1 MSEWPTGT
9 VTFLFTDLVG
19 STRLWEDQPEA
30 MRRALA
36 RHDEILRGAVEGQG
50 GHVVKTTGDGVHAV
64 FASVADALET
74 AAAGQR
80 ELGAEVWG
88 TTAPLR
94 VRMGIHTGAAEF
106 RDGDYFGAP
115 LNRAARLMAAGHGG
129 QVLVSQAS
137 ELLVRDQLPAA
148 SELVDLGEHRLR
160 DLSRPERVFQ
170 LGGTGLVAEF
180 PALRSLD
187 VFLGNLPVQLTSFIG
202 REAALKAVTDLA
214 REHRLVTVTGV
225 GGVGKTR
232 LVIQAGADL
241 VTDFAD
247 GVWLCELAAATDA
260 EGLAEVV
267 AAALDVPQRPG
278 LSSEQ
283 SAVEF
288 LRAKHA
294 LVLLDNCEHLLD
306 EAAHFA
312 ELVLRDCAD
321 VHVLATSREV
331 LSVGGERVYGLRSIG
346 TGDAVQLF
354 LDRAEAVRPDLEL
367 HGTVQVAV
375 GEICER
381 LDGIPLAIELAAAR
395 IVSMSPTEIAGLL
408 DERFRLLSGGR
419 RGGVERHQTLRA
431 TVEWSYSLLD
441 DVERLV
447 FDRLSVFPGSFES
460 QAATAVAGH
469 GLGAWEV
476 IEALASLVRKSMLY
490 TDGQS
495 LGATRYGMLE
505 TLRQYGREQLRGR
518 DDIEAI
524 RRRHAGYYADLAER
538 FGPQLMTDQELEASA
553 IAIGELD
560 NLRAAVSW
568 ALDADSTQDVQLGLR
583 IIAWLGIFVTT
594 ARFSGIGV
602 WAERATARLNGVPL
616 ELRAAVLGTAAFG
629 ALNRGDPEA
638 AERFGGAAVADGVP
652 PTCQQ
657 PALAWAGRAM
667 VVALRDFAQG
677 GEMLRQAAAELQ
689 ALGNAWGALNL
700 SLIVVIF
707 AALIDD
713 TERAR
718 EEIEPLLARARQL
731 GNPSNL
737 VIALYAYAWA
747 WWRTRPEEAQAALE
761 ESITLT
767 EQGAS
772 DVVYADVLE
781 LLAQIRH
788 VLGDTRGGLE
798 AVLAGQA
805 HADRVGNRPTAL
817 GIIWFAANLLAASGA
832 YDLVATVA
840 GITDQGPLA
849 AIAHVTGD
857 PAGQTNL
864 EHQQALEAARVALGD
879 DAYQRL
885 ADRGAEMSY
894 EQMIE
899 WAQQAIREHIA
910 AQASVVTADGTSGS

>member
-1 MSEWPTGT
+1 M
-9 VTFLFTDLVG
+9 
-19 STRLWEDQPEA
+19 
-30 MRRALA
+30 
-36 RHDEILRGAVEGQG
+36 
-50 GHVVKTTGDGVHAV
+50 
-64 FASVADALET
+64 
-74 AAAGQR
+74 
-80 ELGAEVWG
+80 
-88 TTAPLR
+88 
-94 VRMGIHTGAAEF
+94 
-106 RDGDYFGAP
+106 
-115 LNRAARLMAAGHGG
+115 
-129 QVLVSQAS
+129 
-137 ELLVRDQLPAA
+137 
-148 SELVDLGEHRLR
+148 
-160 DLSRPERVFQ
+160 
-170 LGGTGLVAEF
+170 
-180 PALRSLD
+180 
-187 VFLGNLPVQLTSFIG
+187 
-202 REAALKAVTDLA
+202 
-214 REHRLVTVTGV
+214 
-225 GGVGKTR
+225 
-232 LVIQAGADL
+232 
-241 VTDFAD
+241 
-247 GVWLCELAAATDA
+247 
-260 EGLAEVV
+260 
-267 AAALDVPQRPG
+267 
-278 LSSEQ
+278 
-283 SAVEF
+283 
-288 LRAKHA
+288 
-294 LVLLDNCEHLLD
+294 
-306 EAAHFA
+306 
-312 ELVLRDCAD
+312 
-321 VHVLATSREV
+321 LATSREV
-331 LSVGGERVYGLRSIG
+331 LSAEGERVYGLRSIG

-354 LDRAEAVRPDLEL
+354 LDRAEAARPDLEL
-367 HGTVQVAV
+367 DGTMQAAV

-460 QAATAVAGH
+460 QAATAVAGD
-469 GLGAWEV
+469 GLDSWEV
-476 IEALASLVRKSMLY
+476 IEALASLVRKSMLH

-495 LGATRYGMLE
+495 LGATRYAMLE
-505 TLRQYGREQLRGR
+505 TIRQYGREQLRGR

-524 RRRHAGYYADLAER
+524 RRRHASYYAGLAER
-538 FGPQLMTDQELEASA
+538 FGPQLMTDQELEASTTA
-553 IAIGELD
+553 LGELD
-560 NLRAAVSW
+560 NLRAAVGW
-568 ALDADSTQDVQLGLR
+568 ALDADSTHDVQLGLG

-594 ARFSGIGV
+594 ARFCGIGA
-602 WAERATARLNGVPL
+602 WAERATARLSGVPL

-638 AERFGGAAVADGVP
+638 AERFGAAAVADGVP

-677 GEMLRQAAAELQ
+677 SEMLRQAAEQLQ

-707 AALIDD
+707 SALVDD

-718 EEIEPLLARARQL
+718 EEIEPLLARAREL

-747 WWRTRPEEAQAALE
+747 WWRSRPEEALAALE
-761 ESITLT
+761 ESISLT

-798 AVLAGQA
+798 AVLTGQA

-849 AIAHVTGD
+849 AIAHIGD

-864 EHQQALEAARVALGD
+864 EHQQAVEAARGSLGD

-885 ADRGAEMSY
+885 ADRGANMSY

-899 WAQQAIREHIA
+899 WSQQAIRTHIA
-910 AQASVVTADGTSGS
+910 SIAGTAPGPSGD

>member
-1 MSEWPTGT
+1 

-36 RHDEILRGAVEGQG
+36 RHDEILRGAVEGQD

-64 FASVADALET
+64 FASVADALEA

-137 ELLVRDQLPAA
+137 ESLVRDQLPSG

-170 LGGTGLVAEF
+170 LGGTGLASDF
-180 PALRSLD
+180 PPLRSLD

-214 REHRLVTVTGV
+214 RDHRLVTVTGV

-241 VTDFAD
+241 VTDFSD
-247 GVWLCELAAATDA
+247 GVWLCELAVATDG

-312 ELVLRDCAD
+312 ELVLRDCAQ

-331 LSVGGERVYGLRSIG
+331 LSAGGERVYGLRSVAS
-346 TGDAVQLF
+346 GDAVRLF
-354 LDRAEAVRPDLEL
+354 LDRAEAVRPELDLD
-367 HGTVQVAV
+367 GTVQAAV

-395 IVSMSPTEIAGLL
+395 VVSMSPTEIAGLL

-460 QAATAVAGH
+460 RAATAVSGD

-495 LGATRYGMLE
+495 LGATRYAMLE

-524 RRRHAGYYADLAER
+524 RRQHAGYYADLAER
-538 FGPQLMTDQELEASA
+538 FGPQLMTDQELEASTT
-553 IAIGELD
+553 AIGELD

-568 ALDADSTQDVQLGLR
+568 ALDADGTQDVQLGLR

-594 ARFSGIGV
+594 ARSCGIGA

-657 PALAWAGRAM
+657 PALAWSGRAM
-667 VVALRDFAQG
+667 VVSLRDFAQG
-677 GEMLRQAAAELQ
+677 CEMLRQAAAELQ

-707 AALIDD
+707 SALNDD

-747 WWRTRPEEAQAALE
+747 WWRTRPGEAQAALE
-761 ESITLT
+761 ESIALT

-788 VLGDTRGGLE
+788 VRGDTRGGLE
-798 AVLAGQA
+798 AVLVGQA

-832 YDLVATVA
+832 HDLVATIA

-849 AIAHVTGD
+849 VIAHIGD
-857 PAGQTNL
+857 PAGQTDL
-864 EHQQALEAARVALGD
+864 DHQHALEAARAALGD

-885 ADRGAEMSY
+885 ADRGANMSY

-899 WAQQAIREHIA
+899 WSQQAIREHIA
-910 AQASVVTADGTSGS
+910 APASAVTADGTSGS